1 MGMNLSNMFNPQTEP
16 AEMNLMSSPQFLQQ
30 FMNDPFLQGLLQ
42 QQQMRQG
49 LPQQIIDSF

>member
-1 MGMNLSNMFNPQTEP
+1 MNLSNMFNPQTEP